1 MWSLI
6 QERLSDAK
14 YADIPI
20 VIAGDFNSMSHL
32 DYIKPFRNQFDGVA
46 IDWPTS
52 HILSDV
58 GFRDAWREIHPKSI
72 ARRIGHG
79 HHAFLNNNRIV
90 LILFITVVPGWKSEM
105 PLLSTNILK
114 NFPPRHAALVTEFS
128 WCKPTS
134 SQSLRL
140 VSYNIKHGL
149 GNDGRIDL
157 ERTAALLNNLHADF
171 IGLQEVDNK
180 VRRSGMIDQA
190 QTLGKSSGTNSA
202 FGSFMDY
209 QGGKYGLGVLS
220 KYPILAANEIKLPTG
235 NEPRVALA
243 L

>member
-1 MWSLI
+1 MPYNKEIWIEGTRDFNDLDSIKSACDASREDLQKMWSLI

-58 GFRDAWREIHPKSI
+58 GFRDAWREIHPEVNRKED
-72 ARRIGHG
+72 RTWTPRFPKQQQDRID
-79 HHAFLNNNRIV
+79 
-90 LILFITVVPGWKSEM
+90 FIYYRGSRWKSKM

-114 NFPPRHAALVTEFS
+114 NFSDHAALVTEFS

-140 VSYNIKHGL
+140 VSY
-149 GNDGRIDL
+149 
-157 ERTAALLNNLHADF
+157 
-171 IGLQEVDNK
+171 
-180 VRRSGMIDQA
+180 
-190 QTLGKSSGTNSA
+190 
-202 FGSFMDY
+202 
-209 QGGKYGLGVLS
+209 KY
-220 KYPILAANEIKLPTG
+220 
-235 NEPRVALA
+235 
-243 L
+243 